1 MSNMLNAVA
10 AALTIGMAGA
20 TAGAALAQVYYGPG
34 PYARI
39 YPPAYHRPYYAPRYR
54 GGVVVVPRYGYG
66 PYGLPPVY
74 YGPPGPPPPPPPRPY
89 PQPEPRQLEP
99 QAAITPQDFVVYFPF
114 DNAQITPDARSVVQA
129 AAAYERQN
137 PGARVTIVGY
147 TDASGSEG
155 YNQTLSEHRSR
166 AVRSAL
172 QAANVRDID
181 MDWRGKH
188 DLAVVTPDG
197 VKEPLN
203 RRVTIVV
210 QPPA

>member
-1 MSNMLNAVA
+1 MPKMLNAAA

-34 PYARI
+34 PYARV
-39 YPPAYHRPYYAPRYR
+39 YPRAYPRPYYAPRYR
-54 GGVVVVPRYGYG
+54 GGVVVVPSYGYG
-66 PYGLPPVY
+66 PYGPPPVY
-74 YGPPGPPPPPPPRPY
+74 CGPPGPPPPPPPPPRPY
-89 PQPEPRQLEP
+89 PQPEPP
-99 QAAITPQDFVVYFPF
+99 AAITPQDFVVYFPF

-166 AVRSAL
+166 AVRAAL
-172 QAANVRDID
+172 QATGVRDID
-181 MDWRGKH
+181 MDWKGKH
-188 DLAVVTPDG
+188 DLAVATPNG